1 MAEAVIILGGT
12 LGNVEKKAII
22 DKPRHQVLRKKPLKK
37 SLCIVA
43 VKVLVELMRDTA
55 AETAAQTRRQT
66 KPNKPDHTLG
76 DLWAEAVTNTVAD
89 TGRQCGHS

>member
-1 MAEAVIILGGT
+1 MWKRRQSSKNWL
-12 LGNVEKKAII
+12 
-22 DKPRHQVLRKKPLKK
+22 PRYLPLRKKPLKK

-43 VKVLVELMRDTA
+43 VKALVELIGDTA
-55 AETAAQTRRQT
+55 AKTAAQSGRQT
-66 KPNKPDHTLG
+66 KANKPDHTLG